1 MERDQL
7 WKILESIQAQ
17 IRAFDTKAQIVI
29 GINGVMAGFV
39 LTSTQK
45 VSETTADITVG
56 WVGVVSLI
64 FSLCALA
71 AAACSLFFAIYT
83 IVARFKENQ
92 PRSLTFFGHIADAF
106 GEDYETCARTY
117 SQMTDEQFSNQV
129 SYQILTNSGICAK
142 KAGSFKPAL
151 RLMALGIFFWFV
163 SIPFTLAAESHIKP
177 PQVKSASPCAEY
189 NFYYNNRQ

>member
-1 MERDQL
+1 MEGEQL

-39 LTSTQK
+39 LTSMQK
-45 VSETTADITVG
+45 LSESTVDLTLRR
-56 WVGVVSLI
+56 VGVLSLVVS
-64 FSLCALA
+64 FFALA
-71 AAACSLFFAIYT
+71 AAACSLFFAIFT
-83 IVARFKENQ
+83 VVARFKENQ
-92 PRSLTFFGHIADAF
+92 PRSLTFFGHIADTF
-106 GEDYETCARTY
+106 GEDYERCARTY
-117 SQMTDEQFSNQV
+117 SQLTEEQFSNHV

-151 RLMALGIFFWFV
+151 RLMALGILFWFL
-163 SIPFTLAAESHIKP
+163 SIPFTLAAQRHAK
-177 PQVKSASPCAEY
+177 KSQAKTSPSCVEN